1 MPAVGRMRAVVIRAF
16 GGPEVLRLEQV
27 DEPRVSP
34 GEVLVRVHAVTV
46 NRSLDIDVRRD
57 GARRGVT
64 LPHVLG
70 VDPVGT
76 VVAVADDVATVAVGD
91 HVAVAPTIRCGACDF
106 CTAGKESQCPNS
118 RHIGVHRWGGY
129 AELVTAP
136 ARNII
141 PVPVTLP
148 SAEAAVILRHAP
160 TALNLLQSLAD
171 VRPGETVLVM
181 GATGGLGSAGVQ
193 VAKLLGATVI
203 AGAGADD
210 RVAAAV
216 ANGAD
221 HGVNYRTH
229 DLTAEVEALT
239 DGRGVD
245 VVFENISDP
254 VLWPRAFAAI
264 AYGGRMVTAGAHG
277 GGRVE
282 LDVRRLYGRRIC
294 IIGGAGSTRAD
305 NTAVLMAASE
315 GRISARI
322 DRLLPLEAAAEAHQL
337 FEDGVSLV
345 GKVVLEVA
353 GSAP

>member
-1 MPAVGRMRAVVIRAF
+1 MRAAVIRAF
-16 GGPEVLRLEQV
+16 GGPDTLRIEEVNDPVLAA
-27 DEPRVSP
+27 
-34 GEVLVRVHAVTV
+34 GEVLVRVRAVTV

-57 GARRGVT
+57 GARRGVV
-64 LPHVLG
+64 LPHVPG
-70 VDPVGT
+70 VDPVGI
-76 VVAVADDVATVAVGD
+76 VAAVADDVDGVEVGE

-141 PVPVTLP
+141 RIPDGLG

-160 TALNLLQSLAD
+160 TALNLLQSLAQ
-171 VRPGETVLVM
+171 VQPGETVLVM
-181 GATGGLGSAGVQ
+181 GATGGLGAAGVQ

-203 AGAGADD
+203 AGAGAKD

-221 HGVNYRTH
+221 LGIDYRAG

-254 VLWPRAFAAI
+254 VLWPRAFASI

-277 GGRVE
+277 GGKVE
-282 LDVRRLYGRRIC
+282 LDVRRLYGRRIR
-294 IIGGAGSTRAD
+294 IIGGAGATRAD
-305 NTAVLMAASE
+305 NAAILDAALA
-315 GRISARI
+315 GRVSARI
-322 DRLLPLEAAAEAHQL
+322 DRVMPLDAAADAHRL
-337 FEDGVSLV
+337 FEEGVSLV
-345 GKVVLEVA
+345 GKVVLEV
-353 GSAP
+353 GPSS